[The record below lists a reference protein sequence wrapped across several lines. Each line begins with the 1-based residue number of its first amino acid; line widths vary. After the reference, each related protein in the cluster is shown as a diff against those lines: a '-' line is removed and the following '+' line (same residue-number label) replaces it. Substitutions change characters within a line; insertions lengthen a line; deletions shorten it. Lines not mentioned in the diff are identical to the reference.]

1 MTYTEEQQKE
11 HELVMTALCQ
21 GFHKKAL
28 PMVLKG
34 GTALKLCYGLDRFSE
49 DLDFDSMKPLNLEH
63 SIEEIFSQLGK
74 GQPKFRKPEI
84 SLTKKTDTVRRYRI
98 VYGDSVNLKIETSL
112 RGTPDDKDIIE
123 LNGILTYKVSALIK
137 QKLRALQGRTTARDF
152 HDVVF
157 LYANFYDEFGDEQ
170 KATIVDLYNNQDS
183 VLSRF
188 NSAYGE
194 DPVLTTTDLLTDLM
208 NLIDLVE
215 SNKFHT

>member
-11 HELVMTALCQ
+11 QELIMRAICQ

-49 DLDFDSMKPLNLEH
+49 DLDFDSIKPLNLEH
-63 SIEEIFSQLGK
+63 SIEEIFSHLGK
-74 GQPKFRKPEI
+74 SQPRFRNPDI
-84 SLTKKTDTVRRYRI
+84 TLTKKTDTVRRYRV
-98 VYGDSVNLKIETSL
+98 VYGDDINLKIETSL

-123 LNGILTYKVSALIK
+123 LDGILTYKIAVLIK
-137 QKLRALQGRTTARDF
+137 QKLSALRGRTTARDF
-152 HDVVF
+152 HDVCF
-157 LYANFYDEFGDEQ
+157 LYDNFYDDFGVEQ

-188 NSAYGE
+188 NSAYSE
-194 DPVLTTTDLLTDLM
+194 DSVLTTTDLLADLM
-208 NLIDLVE
+208 KLIDSFE
-215 SNKFHT
+215 SYKK